1 MSIHTYLQDNMT
13 HFLQLLE
20 EAVNMDSPS
29 RDKALGDRMAGWFAL
44 QFQRLTGGRAELIPN
59 ATYGDQVR
67 CTLGEGDKQ
76 ILIIGH
82 YDTVWL
88 EGEAA
93 RRPFAIRDGKA
104 FGPGVYDMKAG
115 VLQAMFALRA
125 LVKQD
130 RMPADKKIVLLLN
143 SDEEIGSPTSRQ
155 LVEEEAARSVASF
168 VLEPPTEPIG
178 ALKTWRK
185 GSAHF
190 TLAVQG
196 ISAHAGVDHQKGVS
210 AIEELARQIQ
220 FLHSLTDYTKGT
232 TVNVGVIK
240 GGIGSNV
247 VADYA
252 EAGIDVR
259 IVSMEEAERIEKVIR
274 ELTPTLNGTTIS
286 VTGGIRRPPMERTE
300 DTGTL
305 FSLAQSIS
313 KNELGMDLQ
322 ESGTGGVSDGNF
334 AAACGIPTLDGL
346 GTKGGYAHSPEE
358 WIELG
363 EIPIRAA
370 LLARLIEEV

>member
-1 MSIHTYLQDNMT
+1 MSIQTYLQDNMN

-29 RDKALGDRMAGWFAL
+29 RDKRLGDRMAGWFAL

-93 RRPFAIRDGKA
+93 RRPFSIRDEKA
-104 FGPGVYDMKAG
+104 YGPGVYDMKAG
-115 VLQAMFALRA
+115 ILQAMFALRA
-125 LVKQD
+125 LVKLD
-130 RMPADKKIVLLLN
+130 RLPADKKIVLLLN
-143 SDEEIGSPTSRQ
+143 SDEEIGSPTSRW
-155 LVEEEAARSVASF
+155 LVEQEASRSAASF
-168 VLEPPTEPIG
+168 VLEPPTEPGG

-185 GSAHF
+185 GSAHY
-190 TLAVQG
+190 TVAVRG

-210 AIEELARQIQ
+210 AIEELSRQIQ
-220 FLHSLTDYTKGT
+220 FLHALTDYEKGT
-232 TVNVGVIK
+232 TINVGVVK
-240 GGIGSNV
+240 GGIGANV
-247 VADYA
+247 VAYYA
-252 EAGIDVR
+252 EAEVDVR
-259 IVSMEEAERIEKVIR
+259 VVSMEEAQRIENVIR
-274 ELTPTLNGTTIS
+274 ERKPLLSGTSIN
-286 VTGGIRRPPMERTE
+286 VTGGIRRPPMERTK
-300 DTGTL
+300 DTGVL
-305 FSLAQSIS
+305 FALAKSIS
-313 KNELGMDLQ
+313 RHELGMELE

-334 AAACGIPTLDGL
+334 AAACGVPTLDGL
-346 GTKGGYAHSPEE
+346 GAKGGFAHSPEE

-363 EIPIRAA
+363 EISTRAT

>member
-67 CTLGEGDKQ
+67 CTLGEGEKQ

-93 RRPFAIRDGKA
+93 RRPFTIRDGKA

-115 VLQAMFALRA
+115 ILQAMFALRA
-125 LVKQD
+125 LVKQG
-130 RMPADKKIVLLLN
+130 RMPADKKIVLLLS

-155 LVEEEAARSVASF
+155 LVEEEAERSVASF

-220 FLHSLTDYTKGT
+220 FLHSLTDYNKGT

-259 IVSMEEAERIEKVIR
+259 IVSMDEAERIEKVIR

-300 DTGTL
+300 ETGAL

-313 KNELGMDLQ
+313 KSELGMDLQ